1 VLAVCHIGNENRNFI
16 FDILKNPSA
25 PPLSARG
32 RGTAELRLLPR
43 KNCVK
48 VYLQFAILEMK
59 TVICDIL
66 KNLSSDP
73 KRSHHGQVRHQVFKI
88 IPWTLFY
95 ESHPMSN
102 LISKD
107 ANVL

>member
-1 VLAVCHIGNENRNFI
+1 MKTVIC
-16 FDILKNPSA
+16 DILKNPSA
-25 PPLSARG
+25 PPLSAWG
-32 RGTAELRLLPR
+32 RGTAE
-43 KNCVK
+43 
-48 VYLQFAILEMK
+48 FAILEMK